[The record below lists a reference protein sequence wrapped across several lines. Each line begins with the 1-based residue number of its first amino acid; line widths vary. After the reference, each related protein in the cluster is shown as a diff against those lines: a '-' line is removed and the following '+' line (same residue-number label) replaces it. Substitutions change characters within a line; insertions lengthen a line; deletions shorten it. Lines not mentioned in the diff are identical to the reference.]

1 MASAS
6 ENRPKRPCGEE
17 LIASRREEILE
28 QAAVLFARHGYSETD
43 TQSLAE
49 SLGVGKGTV
58 YRYFPSK
65 RELFLATADRVM
77 RQLRSQI
84 DASIQGVEEPLE
96 TIRVAI
102 RAFLAFFAEHPE
114 FVELLIQE
122 RAQFK
127 DRKKPTFIEHR
138 EANVRRWQDMYR
150 ELMDQGRIRRMPV
163 ERLTDVLS
171 HLLYGTIFMN
181 YFSGE
186 PKSVDGQTQDIIDVV
201 YRGILTADEQARQAA
216 PSEIA
221 TKAKSEAGAG
231 DATRGP
237 ETSSCC
243 ARSSAAG
250 GPLKER
256 PASAGISTGRSIP
269 EPGDRP

>member
-1 MASAS
+1 MSQAAD
-6 ENRPKRPCGEE
+6 NRPKRPCGEE

-28 QAAVLFARHGYSETD
+28 QAAVLFAQHGYSETD

-65 RELFLATADRVM
+65 RELFLAAADRVM
-77 RQLRSQI
+77 RQLRCRV
-84 DASIQGVEEPLE
+84 DLSIQGIVEPLE
-96 TIRVAI
+96 QIRVAI
-102 RAFLAFFAEHPE
+102 RTFLGFFAEHPE

-138 EANVRRWQDMYR
+138 EANVRRWQDLYR
-150 ELMDQGRIRRMPV
+150 SLMGEGRIRLMPA
-163 ERLTDVLS
+163 ERISDVVS

-186 PKSVDGQTQDIIDVV
+186 PTSVDEQTHDIIDVI
-201 YRGILTADEQARQAA
+201 YNGILTSQERARQAG
-216 PSEIA
+216 
-221 TKAKSEAGAG
+221 AGA
-231 DATRGP
+231 DAQATVPTAG
-237 ETSSCC
+237 SQGAAGAHASAAC
-243 ARSSAAG
+243 ARTL
-250 GPLKER
+250 GPQIK
-256 PASAGISTGRSIP
+256 P
-269 EPGDRP
+269 EVPGATP